1 MRAIDADALMD
12 DIKRDSKKAIE
23 EGDKFGSFWLGY
35 AAGLV
40 IKQPTIQPEQ
50 CGDKSYALWKESYEE
65 LKRRMDE
72 LTSCSDIISR
82 KATID
87 AVNNAFDRETLLTV
101 FVRSIAVRAI
111 RDMPT
116 VQPEPHEGHWIK
128 GKIYRDVIECNCSEC
143 GQLMTTAASVRMSF
157 CPNCGAKM
165 KGERQK

>member
-87 AVNNAFDRETLLTV
+87 AVNNAFDRETLLTG

-111 RDMPT
+111 RDMPS
-116 VQPEPHEGHWIK
+116 VQPEPQEGHWIWVAGELMCSK
-128 GKIYRDVIECNCSEC
+128 CRTIYSDLYPDYDNAVACPHC
-143 GQLMTTAASVRMSF
+143 GARMTTS
-157 CPNCGAKM
+157 K
-165 KGERQK
+165 